1 MTSTCRLSAYL
12 YNTTH
17 NSTFLEFAQLSGT
30 FIQTH
35 LYTDGAVVGGFDA
48 LNCSSEA
55 TPLSRPWYT
64 GIFIEGL
71 AVLANVTGNDT
82 WHET

>member
-17 NSTFLEFAQLSGT
+17 NSTFLDFAQLSGT